1 MNQQIKRI
9 AAITALALTVL
20 IFIVIINQVVQFS
33 GVIGGIHPLLGQISL
48 IFFIVVIAIAVSAPV
63 YLYFKLPER
72 LIPPQSEEG
81 TEYEEYLKQLAGR
94 LSVNPV
100 VQMEKVEQLDEIKEA
115 LKQLDSESDRMIR
128 RTAYRAF
135 ITTAISQNGALDA
148 LFILGLQFRL
158 IWDLARIYSQ
168 RPTLKDM
175 SFLYTNVMVTA
186 FIASSLDEAEY
197 FEIIESSMSQGIG
210 SMVSLVPGTSLIVN
224 SAITGSSNAF
234 LTLRVGKVAQK
245 YCNSLVR
252 KERRAIRNSATSEA
266 AKMLAG
272 IIYDG
277 TKKLVTYLGSAPIRM
292 ASKPFFRKDKD
303 KGKE

>member
-1 MNQQIKRI
+1 MMNERVRKI
-9 AAITALALTVL
+9 AAITALALTIL

-33 GVIGGIHPLLGQISL
+33 GVLGSIHPLLGTISL
-48 IFFIVVIAIAVSAPV
+48 VVFLLLILTAVLAPV
-63 YLYFKLPER
+63 YLYVRLPAR
-72 LIPPQSEEG
+72 LIPPDSDNG
-81 TEYEEYLKQLAGR
+81 PEYDEYIQQLSGR
-94 LSVNPV
+94 LSVNPRV
-100 VQMEKVEQLDEIKEA
+100 TIEKVETREEIQKALSELDK
-115 LKQLDSESDRMIR
+115 ESDKLIKK
-128 RTAYRAF
+128 TAYRAF

-148 LFILGLQFRL
+148 MFILGLQFRL

-168 RPTLKDM
+168 RPTMKDM

-197 FEIIESSMSQGIG
+197 FEILESSMSQGIG
-210 SMVSLVPGTSLIVN
+210 SVISLVPGTSLIVN

-252 KERRAIRNSATSEA
+252 KERQTIRNSATSEA

-277 TKKLVTYLGSAPIRM
+277 TKKLVAYLGSAPLRM
-292 ASKPFFRKDKD
+292 ASRPFMKKD
-303 KGKE
+303 KGSE

>member
-1 MNQQIKRI
+1 MNQRVRKI
-9 AAITALALTVL
+9 AAITALALTIL

-33 GVIGGIHPLLGQISL
+33 GVLGSIHPLLGTISL
-48 IFFIVVIAIAVSAPV
+48 VVFLLLILTAVLAPV
-63 YLYFKLPER
+63 YLYVRLPAR
-72 LIPPQSEEG
+72 LIPPDSDKG
-81 TEYEEYLKQLAGR
+81 PEYDEYIQQLSGR
-94 LSVNPV
+94 LSVNPRV
-100 VQMEKVEQLDEIKEA
+100 TIEKVVTREEIQMALSELDK
-115 LKQLDSESDRMIR
+115 ESDKLIKK
-128 RTAYRAF
+128 TAYRAF

-148 LFILGLQFRL
+148 MFILGLQFRL

-168 RPTLKDM
+168 RPTMKDM

-197 FEIIESSMSQGIG
+197 FEILESSMSQGIG
-210 SMVSLVPGTSLIVN
+210 SVISLVPGTSLIVN

-252 KERRAIRNSATSEA
+252 KERQTIRNSATSEA

-277 TKKLVTYLGSAPIRM
+277 TKKLVAYLGSAPLRM
-292 ASKPFFRKDKD
+292 ASRPFMKKD
-303 KGKE
+303 KGSE

>member
-1 MNQQIKRI
+1 MNGRVKTI
-9 AAITALALTVL
+9 AAVAALALTILV
-20 IFIVIINQVVQFS
+20 FIVIVNQVVQFS
-33 GVIGGIHPLLGQISL
+33 GVLASIHPVMGQVSL
-48 IFFIVVIAIAVSAPV
+48 VVFGILILTAVLAPI
-63 YLYFKLPER
+63 YLYIRLPSRLIAPDTDEGPEYDRYIEMLAER
-72 LIPPQSEEG
+72 LASNPRVTLDKIETQEQVQQALSE
-81 TEYEEYLKQLAGR
+81 
-94 LSVNPV
+94 
-100 VQMEKVEQLDEIKEA
+100 LDKESNIVIK
-115 LKQLDSESDRMIR
+115 K
-128 RTAYRAF
+128 TAYRAF

-158 IWDLARIYSQ
+158 VWELARIYSQ
-168 RPTLKDM
+168 RPNLKEM

-197 FEIIESSMSQGIG
+197 FEILESSMSQGIG
-210 SMVSLVPGTSLIVN
+210 SVISMLPGTSLVVN
-224 SAITGSSNAF
+224 STITGSSNAF

-252 KERRAIRNSATSEA
+252 KERQTIRNSATSEA

-292 ASKPFFRKDKD
+292 ASRPFMKKE
-303 KGKE
+303 KGTE